1 MNVSHP
7 VTPSF
12 KWLTAVNKCTNVNVA
27 VAVTPMF
34 KGLFITAH
42 STYKELLR

>member
-27 VAVTPMF
+27 VAATSMF
-34 KGLFITAH
+34 TGLFITAQPI
-42 STYKELLR
+42 YKELLR